1 MQRTCEWV
9 ICIRIVSWSYE
20 RSYSWNWCNCAQV
33 YWNRSQSWERKMKG
47 LRSCLKTSQLL
58 ADVLV
63 LNPKSWLLKLK
74 FNYQPPASCTNQI
87 WGAITSESWDVD
99 SLTFIGELRMKDTCM
114 ICSTIETC
122 WLKRASMIEGNI
134 LDPCCRK
141 HCCYK
146 CAKKSLVCLSTQ
158 FKSFLIERS
167 WSPKC
172 WLHWSNLS
180 LPCITSKDNMAH
192 VESGWRKIYV
202 QIG

>member
-1 MQRTCEWV
+1 MQWTCEWA
-9 ICIRIVSWSYE
+9 ICIPIVSWSYE
-20 RSYSWNWCNCAQV
+20 STYSWNWCNCAQV

-99 SLTFIGELRMKDTCM
+99 NLTFIGQLRMKDTCM

-122 WLKRASMIEGNI
+122 CLKRASMIEVNI
-134 LDPCCRK
+134 LDPWCQK

-146 CAKKSLVCLSTQ
+146 CARNHWFVKVFNLNLFSLKGVDLLCVDCIDQTSFYLVSPLKIIWFMWRVNEEKYM
-158 FKSFLIERS
+158 FK
-167 WSPKC
+167 
-172 WLHWSNLS
+172 
-180 LPCITSKDNMAH
+180 
-192 VESGWRKIYV
+192 
-202 QIG
+202 